1 MQDLELAWETFEFHN
16 TSTINEE
23 VELTNYLFDLNN
35 SLDKEDLI
43 STQEGYKKLT
53 RQRNNIVNK
62 IIKSS
67 NILINTYVKQNA
79 SLEDLIIIY
88 RDHSLHG
95 VPIPPE
101 REVPTR
107 YLLELKNTNAT
118 LIEQIKVQRE
128 KYKSLLLDF

>member
-16 TSTINEE
+16 TSIINEE

>member
-1 MQDLELAWETFEFHN
+1 MCFHAQPPFEFHN

-62 IIKSS
+62 IE
-67 NILINTYVKQNA
+67 LIFFVIT
-79 SLEDLIIIY
+79 EFI
-88 RDHSLHG
+88 
-95 VPIPPE
+95 
-101 REVPTR
+101 
-107 YLLELKNTNAT
+107 
-118 LIEQIKVQRE
+118 
-128 KYKSLLLDF
+128 